1 MLRDTSAS
9 TPTLD
14 LSTTFPD
21 TVTRM
26 QVVDRHGVSQAVD
39 LTRIVSVITSCCDG
53 LPGAD
58 PMRIVTK
65 TVSGLHDGVS
75 TRALNLLSIDVAHGL
90 TAEDPDYSR
99 AAARLLARMIRRD
112 VEDQGIH
119 SFSQGIAAAFK
130 LGLVDKSVRSFVR
143 KHRDV
148 LDNAIDLLGDI
159 RFDYIGAKTVEDR
172 YVLKHPQTRLPL
184 ETFQHWMMRVAVGTA
199 STPEEAIEVYRMY
212 NSFRYLSATPTLLNS
227 GKTASQLSSCFV
239 LDSPSDDLAG
249 IYGSYT
255 DIAFLSKWSGGI
267 GISYSGVRSRGSY
280 IKGTNGFSDGIVPW
294 LRTLNASVAA
304 VNQCF
309 APDTIIFTQRGPI
322 SIDKIGTA
330 DRVLGNSGEMRRV
343 KKVFTYTQKEEMVQ
357 LDVKHSLRPLTV
369 TDGHPIYA
377 ITGAPMGQTI
387 ARTLHAL
394 NEKKDIKPAWI
405 KSGDLKPGDYI
416 AQVIPT
422 GMAPV
427 EDLTEDDARLYGIL
441 LGDGWCDKGR
451 EGWGVAGGSE
461 DQDHMR
467 FTKKYLEKR
476 GIHYWKT
483 VTEGV
488 ARYNWSATTGS
499 VRDEK
504 TGRILTKDHGE
515 PTLPFSRDDLYTSDG
530 EKYIS
535 ARMMY
540 LPRPHALKMLRGLLE
555 TDGSVSRSKEIFFH
569 TSSVPLAEGFRFQLL
584 RLGVP
589 CAGQYRVRKMNHA
602 GTRKD
607 GSTIRFNGTTVAI
620 DLRVPAIPEIAKFM
634 KVPALT
640 KFNWFTHH
648 GCVWTRLKTT
658 KKVPSTGTVYDLEVK
673 TDETYMTASALVHN
687 GGVRKGACTVT
698 LEPWHGDIE
707 AFLELRDN
715 TGDAALRTHDLNL
728 AVWVPDLFMERVE
741 ANAQWSLF
749 SPSDTPELPNLWG
762 EKFKVAYEAYE
773 AAGKARKTVSARAL
787 YQRMLRTLSTTGNGF
802 ICFKDRANA
811 TSNQTLKSENVIH
824 SSNLCVAPETLL
836 HTFEYGDKAI
846 SELKGQQVHVWNGQQ
861 YSLTTVV
868 QTGTQAP
875 LLTVTLARTLP
886 SPDGLSDATE
896 NVVIHCTPYHKFLVS
911 PVDRVEAK
919 DLQAGQALRTFRV
932 PNGTSYKLTV
942 VSVEDEGRV
951 DDTYCVNEPRE
962 HAAMFNGVL
971 TGNCQEILEVNKT
984 REECSVCNL
993 ASINLAAHIENGRF
1007 DFDKLVETAEVAV
1020 RQLDRVIDRNF
1031 YTIKETKAS
1040 NSRWRPVGL
1049 GIMGLQD
1056 VFFALKMP
1064 FDSEPAK
1071 ALSTQISEC
1080 LYYTALRVSCILA
1093 QEEEPCAAFKETRL
1107 SQGVFSFEHWNLP
1120 APVAP
1125 TDSKLSYD
1133 WEKLRSDIM
1142 TYGTRNSL
1150 LLAIAPTATI
1160 ASIAGVYEC
1169 IEPQT
1174 SNEFKRE
1181 TMSGDFMQ
1189 VNTALV
1195 RDLKA
1200 RGLWTAEVRAELRK
1214 TEGSLQTCNVPDDL
1228 KALYRTVWEIP
1239 QRSLID
1245 MAAAR
1250 TPFIDQSTS
1259 LNLFIENPTMGKLSG
1274 MYMHAW
1280 KSGVKTTYYLRTRAA
1295 TRTQKTVKGGAQP
1308 IEAPKQSEKIYSDD
1322 EALVCSIDNP
1332 KACEACQ

>member
-1 MLRDTSAS
+1 MLRDTTSPGS

-14 LSTTFPD
+14 LSSSFHD

-26 QVVDRHGVSQAVD
+26 QVVDRHGVSQTVD
-39 LTRIVSVITSCCDG
+39 LNRIVDVIASCCEG

-58 PMRIVTK
+58 PMRIVAK

-99 AAARLLARMIRRD
+99 VAARLLARMVRRD
-112 VEDQGIH
+112 VEGQGIH

-148 LDNAIDLLGDI
+148 LDNAIDLLGDL
-159 RFDYIGAKTVEDR
+159 RFDYIGAKTVEHR
-172 YVLKHPQTRLPL
+172 YVLRHPETRLPL

-280 IKGTNGFSDGIVPW
+280 IRGTNGFSDGIVPW
-294 LRTLNASVAA
+294 LRTLDSSVAA
-304 VNQCF
+304 VNQ
-309 APDTIIFTQRGPI
+309 G
-322 SIDKIGTA
+322 
-330 DRVLGNSGEMRRV
+330 
-343 KKVFTYTQKEEMVQ
+343 
-357 LDVKHSLRPLTV
+357 
-369 TDGHPIYA
+369 
-377 ITGAPMGQTI
+377 
-387 ARTLHAL
+387 
-394 NEKKDIKPAWI
+394 
-405 KSGDLKPGDYI
+405 
-416 AQVIPT
+416 
-422 GMAPV
+422 
-427 EDLTEDDARLYGIL
+427 GI
-441 LGDGWCDKGR
+441 
-451 EGWGVAGGSE
+451 
-461 DQDHMR
+461 
-467 FTKKYLEKR
+467 
-476 GIHYWKT
+476 
-483 VTEGV
+483 
-488 ARYNWSATTGS
+488 
-499 VRDEK
+499 
-504 TGRILTKDHGE
+504 
-515 PTLPFSRDDLYTSDG
+515 
-530 EKYIS
+530 
-535 ARMMY
+535 
-540 LPRPHALKMLRGLLE
+540 
-555 TDGSVSRSKEIFFH
+555 
-569 TSSVPLAEGFRFQLL
+569 
-584 RLGVP
+584 
-589 CAGQYRVRKMNHA
+589 
-602 GTRKD
+602 
-607 GSTIRFNGTTVAI
+607 
-620 DLRVPAIPEIAKFM
+620 
-634 KVPALT
+634 
-640 KFNWFTHH
+640 
-648 GCVWTRLKTT
+648 
-658 KKVPSTGTVYDLEVK
+658 
-673 TDETYMTASALVHN
+673 
-687 GGVRKGACTVT
+687 RKGACTVT

-715 TGDAALRTHDLNL
+715 TGDAALRTHNLNL

-762 EKFKVAYEAYE
+762 ENFKVAYEAYE

-802 ICFKDRANA
+802 ICFKDRANS
-811 TSNQTLKSENVIH
+811 TSNQTLKPENVIH
-824 SSNLCVAPETLL
+824 SSNLC
-836 HTFEYGDKAI
+836 
-846 SELKGQQVHVWNGQQ
+846 
-861 YSLTTVV
+861 
-868 QTGTQAP
+868 
-875 LLTVTLARTLP
+875 
-886 SPDGLSDATE
+886 
-896 NVVIHCTPYHKFLVS
+896 
-911 PVDRVEAK
+911 
-919 DLQAGQALRTFRV
+919 
-932 PNGTSYKLTV
+932 
-942 VSVEDEGRV
+942 
-951 DDTYCVNEPRE
+951 
-962 HAAMFNGVL
+962 
-971 TGNCQEILEVNKT
+971 QEILEINKT
-984 REECSVCNL
+984 KEEASVCNL
-993 ASINLAAHIENGRF
+993 ASINLAAHVSNGRF
-1007 DFDKLVETAEVAV
+1007 DFDQLVETAEVAV

-1064 FDSEPAK
+1064 FDSEAAK

-1080 LYYTALRVSCILA
+1080 LYYTALRVSCTLA

-1107 SQGVFSFEHWNLP
+1107 SQGVFSFEHWGIAP
-1120 APVAP
+1120 PVAP

-1142 TYGTRNSL
+1142 THGTRNSL

-1189 VNTALV
+1189 INTALV

-1214 TEGSLQTCNVPDDL
+1214 TEGSLQTCNVPEDL

-1239 QRSLID
+1239 QRNLID

-1280 KSGVKTTYYLRTRAA
+1280 KSGIKTTYYLRTRAA

-1308 IEAPKQSEKIYSDD
+1308 TAAPEAPKQPEKVYSDD

-1332 KACEACQ
+1332 KACDACQ